1 MLATLAI
8 INLTVA
14 AVLITDTAEART
26 EQEPTTIVATVDTKT
41 QSTDHI
47 SWADED

>member
-14 AVLITDTAEART
+14 AVLITDTAEARA
-26 EQEPTTIVATVDTKT
+26 EQTPIAIVATADTKT
-41 QSTDHI
+41 ETTDYI